1 MSLSSYLARP
11 LRWLRAGY
19 PAGAPR
25 HGYVPLIAL
34 MPSPA
39 AQMEDRPSGPSS
51 APPITSDGRISTQR
65 PAALGKTRGVTEQR
79 FVLPGPPDE

>member
-1 MSLSSYLARP
+1 MPLSSYLTKP

-39 AQMEDRPSGPSS
+39 AQAGNLPDGDDPLVLLTPSRKK
-51 APPITSDGRISTQR
+51 AR
-65 PAALGKTRGVTEQR
+65 
-79 FVLPGPPDE
+79 

>member
-1 MSLSSYLARP
+1 MSLSSYLARL

-19 PAGAPR
+19 PPGAPS

-39 AQMEDRPSGPSS
+39 
-51 APPITSDGRISTQR
+51 TQI
-65 PAALGKTRGVTEQR
+65 QN
-79 FVLPGPPDE
+79 PPDAAEQPALRTAPQPAGDARPRRL